1 MNEKIEKIYNILNI
15 KSKVPSLMFTFSNWT
30 KMYHFKKIIYIVIF
44 IITLLNRQE
53 ILYVIFLKD

>member
-1 MNEKIEKIYNILNI
+1 MNEKIERIYHILNI
-15 KSKVPSLMFTFSNWT
+15 KSKVPSLMFIFSNWT

-44 IITLLNRQE
+44 IITLINRQE